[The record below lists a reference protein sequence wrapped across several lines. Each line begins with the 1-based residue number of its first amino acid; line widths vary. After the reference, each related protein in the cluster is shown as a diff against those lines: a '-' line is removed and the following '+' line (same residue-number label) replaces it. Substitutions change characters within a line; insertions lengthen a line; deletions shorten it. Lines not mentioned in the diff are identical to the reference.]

1 MSRRLFVSLSSVAAF
16 GAVTLPN
23 IVGGVIFLG

>member
-16 GAVTLPN
+16 GAMTLPN
-23 IVGGVIFLG
+23 IIAGVSWMG

>member
-16 GAVTLPN
+16 GAITLPN
-23 IVGGVIFLG
+23 MIVAVGWMG